1 MKYRKF
7 LLLTIFVFT
16 TIIATSFAQG
26 PLSRS
31 ISLEVSRQRL
41 DHVLEI
47 MSNKGDFYFS
57 YNSNL
62 VRRDSLVS
70 FRVQNR
76 PVREILADLFNIATY
91 EFIESGNYIII
102 RRKPIQLT
110 MVTKKAVTEERI
122 YSVSGYV
129 FDDESGAA
137 INEASI
143 YEKRLLSSAMTND
156 KGFFKIR
163 LKSSKASFA
172 ELTVSKEF
180 YLDTTVKIEPR
191 HSQELTITL
200 TPMELIGT
208 TIIIS
213 PRDVLI
219 PDSLKPDFS
228 EAPRLAVSFSNT
240 DSIKVERTGMGR
252 FLLSTKQK
260 VQTLNLKHFFTTR
273 PFQVSLTPGLSTHGK
288 LSPQVVNNFSLN
300 LFGGY
305 TGGTNGIEVG
315 GAFNIDKKDVRYVQ
329 AGGLFNIVGGKF
341 TGFQA
346 AGVHNTVLDSV
357 TGVQAA
363 GVSNTVK
370 GKMTGAQIGGVYN
383 HISDSVHGAQVA
395 GVGNFAKKKV
405 SGVQIAGVANFSNKE
420 IDGAQIAGVINYT
433 KKLRGVQIGLINI
446 SDTSEGFSIGLIN
459 VVLKGYHKLSFFT
472 NEVTN
477 VNAAFKT
484 GNSKLYSV
492 LQAGIYTDKDTRAYS
507 FGYGL
512 GSELPLNKK
521 KNVSINPE
529 ITSQYV
535 YLGSWDY
542 SNILNRIQLNLNFKL
557 NKYVS
562 IFAGPAYSI
571 FVSDQ
576 KTGVAGYKFPAPPS
590 SYKTNS
596 LGNNVSGWFGWTAG
610 INFF

>member
-7 LLLTIFVFT
+7 LLLTILLFLT
-16 TIIATSFAQG
+16 ATAISLAQG

-31 ISLEVSRQRL
+31 ITLDVSRQRL

-47 MSNKGDFYFS
+47 ISNKGDFYFS

-70 FRVQNR
+70 FRVQNK
-76 PVREILADLFNIATY
+76 PVREILTSLFSTTAY

-102 RRKPIQLT
+102 RRRPIQLT
-110 MVTKKAVTEERI
+110 MVTKKAVAEERI

-129 FDDESGAA
+129 YDEESGNA

-143 YEKRLLSSAMTND
+143 YEKRLLSSALTND
-156 KGFFKIR
+156 NGFFKIK

-191 HSQELTITL
+191 HNQELTITL
-200 TPMELIGT
+200 TPMELIGST
-208 TIIIS
+208 VIIT

-228 EAPRLAVSFSNT
+228 DTPRIAVSFRKT
-240 DSIKVERTGMGR
+240 DTIKVERTGVGR

-260 VQTLNLKHFFTTR
+260 VQSLNLKHFFTTR
-273 PFQVSLTPGLSTHGK
+273 PFQLSLTPGLSTHGK

-300 LFGGY
+300 AFGGY

-315 GAFNIDKKDVRYVQ
+315 GLFNIDKKDVRYVQ
-329 AGGLFNIVGGKF
+329 AAGLFNIVGGRV
-341 TGFQA
+341 TGVQV
-346 AGVHNTVLDSV
+346 GGLHNTVLDSM

-363 GVSNTVK
+363 GINNLVK
-370 GKMTGAQIGGVYN
+370 GKMTGAQIGGIYN
-383 HISDSVHGAQVA
+383 HVTDSVKGMQAA
-395 GVGNFAKKKV
+395 GIGNFAKRKV
-405 SGVQIAGVANFSNKE
+405 SGVQIAGIANVSSKE
-420 IDGAQIAGVINYT
+420 TDGAQIAGIINYS

-446 SDTSEGFSIGLIN
+446 SDTSEGYSIGLIN

-472 NEVTN
+472 NEVLN

-521 KNVSINPE
+521 KNFSINPE
-529 ITSQYV
+529 ITSQYI

-542 SNILNRIQLNLNFKL
+542 INILNRFQLNLNFKL

-562 IFAGPAYSI
+562 FFAGPAYSI

-576 KTGVAGYKFPAPPS
+576 ETGVTGYRFPVHPS